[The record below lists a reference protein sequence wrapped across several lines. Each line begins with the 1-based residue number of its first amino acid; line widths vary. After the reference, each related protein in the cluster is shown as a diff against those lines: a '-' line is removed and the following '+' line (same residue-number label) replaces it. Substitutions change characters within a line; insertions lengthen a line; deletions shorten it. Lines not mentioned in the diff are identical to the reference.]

1 MPVSPAQVGSV
12 VVLLADWVAVCAE
25 EVSGAALEAASV
37 EDMLELVVVVVPGGT
52 SPTKISTPTTL
63 ARIKAPQPL
72 LLVQG

>member
-1 MPVSPAQVGSV
+1 MPVSLAQVGSV
-12 VVLLADWVAVCAE
+12 VVLPADWVAVCAE

-37 EDMLELVVVVVPGGT
+37 EDMLELVVVVPGGT

-63 ARIKAPQPL
+63 AQIKAPQPL

>member
-1 MPVSPAQVGSV
+1 MPASPAQVGSV

-37 EDMLELVVVVVPGGT
+37 EDMLELVVVVPGGT

-63 ARIKAPQPL
+63 AQIKARQPL

>member
-37 EDMLELVVVVVPGGT
+37 EDMLELVVVVPGGT

-63 ARIKAPQPL
+63 AQIKAPQPL

>member
-25 EVSGAALEAASV
+25 EVSGAALGAASV
-37 EDMLELVVVVVPGGT
+37 EDMLELVVVVPGGT
-52 SPTKISTPTTL
+52 SLTKISTPTTL
-63 ARIKAPQPL
+63 AQIKARQPL

>member
-25 EVSGAALEAASV
+25 EVSGAALEGASV
-37 EDMLELVVVVVPGGT
+37 EDMLALVVVVPGGT

-63 ARIKAPQPL
+63 AQIKALQPL
-72 LLVQG
+72 LQAQG

>member
-37 EDMLELVVVVVPGGT
+37 EDMLELVVVVLGGT

-63 ARIKAPQPL
+63 AQIKALQPL

>member
-37 EDMLELVVVVVPGGT
+37 EDMLELVVVVPGGT

-63 ARIKAPQPL
+63 AQIRALQPL

>member
-12 VVLLADWVAVCAE
+12 VVLLADWVAVCAG

-37 EDMLELVVVVVPGGT
+37 EDMLELVVVVPGGT
-52 SPTKISTPTTL
+52 SPTKISTPTIL
-63 ARIKAPQPL
+63 AQIKARQPL